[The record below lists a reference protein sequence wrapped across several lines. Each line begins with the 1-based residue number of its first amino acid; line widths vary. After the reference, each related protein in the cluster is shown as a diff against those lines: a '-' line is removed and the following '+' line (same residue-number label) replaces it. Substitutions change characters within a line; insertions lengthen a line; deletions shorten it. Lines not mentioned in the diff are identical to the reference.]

1 MPPPSH
7 VVVFGPEST
16 GKTTLAGDL
25 AAHYATTWAPEY
37 LREYLERKGGA
48 CTPDDLP
55 HVVAGQRAS
64 VARAAAQAC
73 RVVISDT
80 DPLMT
85 LVYSRWYYGEVPAW
99 LADEVN
105 ASPPDLYLLLDVDVP
120 WVPDA
125 QRDEP
130 GHRQELL
137 DACVTALEE
146 RHRRY
151 VWIRGTWDER
161 RRAAIAAIDAL
172 LAGPTSP

>member
-1 MPPPSH
+1 MPSPIL

-37 LREYLERKGGA
+37 LREYLENKGGA

-55 HVVAGQRAS
+55 RVVAGQRAS
-64 VARAAAQAC
+64 IARAAAQAH

-99 LADEVN
+99 LAEAVE
-105 ASPPDLYLLLDVDVP
+105 ASAPDLYLLLDVDVP

-130 GHRQELL
+130 GRRQELL
-137 DACVTALEE
+137 DACVMALEE

-151 VWIRGTWDER
+151 VWIRGSWDDR
-161 RRAAIAAIDAL
+161 RRAAVAAIDAL
-172 LAGPTSP
+172 LARPTSP